1 MKWVTRAHIHVD
13 RVACPWLI
21 TRFIDAQAEFLFV
34 AKDLVLDTAKQENA
48 IPYDITGV
56 ELGHKDGHCSFV
68 SFIRKYH
75 LTDPAL
81 LQLADIVN
89 AANTGTM
96 DKNIYAAGLEAIS
109 SGFSLLFPDDHL
121 NLEQQF
127 VIYDALYAALKL
139 RSAAT

>member
-1 MKWVTRAHIHVD
+1 MLWVTRAHVHVD

-34 AKDLVLDTAKQENA
+34 AKDLVLGAAKLEKA
-48 IPYDITGV
+48 IPFDVEGV

-68 SFIRKYH
+68 SMIKKYN

-81 LQLADIVN
+81 LKLADIVN
-89 AANTGTM
+89 AADTGAM
-96 DKNIYAAGLEAIS
+96 DKNTYAAGLEVIS
-109 SGFSLLFPDDHL
+109 SGYSLLFPDDHL

-127 VIYDALYAALKL
+127 VVYDALYAALKN
-139 RSAAT
+139 R